1 MLHSR
6 CGEKTRKRNAMSQIR
21 NRGAMTLLEGGEGPD
36 LESARIFAVVARLG
50 NVRAAATHLGMS
62 QSTVSRRITAME
74 ESFGAKLFVR
84 SSEGVSL
91 TDVGRSVMQITSGL
105 ESTANRL
112 RTVSG
117 SVKRE
122 TVVTISGSDG
132 IGGYW
137 IPICLAGFAEEHP
150 GITVHVRCDDYGRSA
165 DMARAEADIDVT
177 YRLPTDGDSCVIGHG
192 TMPFQLFASRSYAE
206 RNGLPGTLEE
216 LIEHRVVALD
226 AYFMRGA
233 GDGDWNAFADLLAR
247 HPWIPYRV
255 NSSLAL
261 GFAIRSGW
269 GIGPQPTMVEQTEHS
284 MVPLPKSVYSSSLRF
299 WLVMHRDTKDNPA
312 PRAIAEW
319 IKQRF
324 IRGASGLGE
333 FKISDDWS

>member
-1 MLHSR
+1 
-6 CGEKTRKRNAMSQIR
+6 
-21 NRGAMTLLEGGEGPD
+21 MTLGNDSNGGEGPD

-62 QSTVSRRITAME
+62 QSTVSRRITSME
-74 ESFGAKLFVR
+74 DSFGAKLFVR

-91 TDVGRSVMQITSGL
+91 TDVGKSVMQITDAL
-105 ESTANRL
+105 ESTARRL
-112 RTVSG
+112 KTVSE

-150 GITVHVRCDDYGRSA
+150 GITVQVRCEDFGRSA
-165 DMARAEADIDVT
+165 DMARAESDIDIT

-192 TMPFQLFASRSYAE
+192 TMPLQLFASKVYAE
-206 RNGLPGTLEE
+206 QHGLPGSLEE
-216 LIEHRVVALD
+216 LLDHRVVALD
-226 AYFMRGA
+226 AYFARGA
-233 GDGDWNAFADLLAR
+233 GDGDWNAMADILAR
-247 HPWIPYRV
+247 HPRVSYRV
-255 NSSLAL
+255 NSALAL

-269 GIGPQPTMVEQTEHS
+269 GIGAQPSMVEHTEHS
-284 MVPLPKSVYSSSLRF
+284 MVPIPRSVYSSTLRF

-324 IRGASGLGE
+324 IKSTSGLGD
-333 FKISDDWS
+333 FKISDTWS